1 MAKPLAR
8 IALLL
13 ALVLVLFT
21 LAIPDSAIDFLRTE
35 YGWLGRAATRV
46 EALAPKL
53 DMDHLVAFAVL
64 GFTSAFGWRGAGI
77 VKVMLAAGALGAV
90 TEVLQFWVPGR
101 SPSVTDALLDVVGA
115 VAGYSLG
122 WLMTQLSRRRP
133 KRSS

>member
-21 LAIPDSAIDFLRTE
+21 LAIPINAIDFLRTE
-35 YGWLGRAATRV
+35 YAWLGHAATQV

-64 GFTSAFGWRGAGI
+64 GFASAFGWRGAGI
-77 VKVMLAAGALGAV
+77 VKVTLAAGALGAV
-90 TEVLQFWVPGR
+90 TEVVQFWVPGR
-101 SPSVTDALLDVVGA
+101 SPSVADALLDVVGA
-115 VAGYSLG
+115 VVGYSLG